1 MTCPFPFW
9 GKKRPPIFQGQ
20 QKICEFQGVY
30 ILEPAF
36 VFRPLDAESRCV
48 WFRLVSR
55 YSRYNI
61 SQQSP
66 RRQSNSCPDILL
78 IVFVVQRKNEHK
90 KKTAKQIQKQHRLQF
105 LSLPYPKSFQVSR
118 ICVSKFTSL
127 NSSIPKLPGFDE
139 NSI

>member
-90 KKTAKQIQKQHRLQF
+90 KNSKTNPKTTSTSISEFAVPQILPGIQDLCEQVHLTQF
-105 LSLPYPKSFQVSR
+105 VNSEASR
-118 ICVSKFTSL
+118 I
-127 NSSIPKLPGFDE
+127 
-139 NSI
+139 